1 MTRNVEK
8 TEVHFLARYP
18 FVPILQRLFM
28 DARKIISL
36 VLLTAIA
43 GCASPRQ
50 AIVPPQPKPR
60 GADPQ
65 AMGHFIDAKRFE
77 LAGQREDAVKA
88 LRAAI
93 AIDSTAATLYSSLA
107 RNLISL
113 NRIAEAGDVAREAV
127 RLEPRA
133 PAHRWLLYDALV
145 KGQRDSLLATAQ
157 LEAVTRLNPADFRA
171 YAQLLQIYTAR
182 RQRQEV
188 LRVLDRAASV
198 PAPNLRYDLLIAD
211 GYQRLNLPR
220 KAAGIYR
227 RILHRD
233 PEQAQIWNRLG
244 DLTIAGGDT
253 LGAAAIYRTGLAHFQ
268 HRLNRTTQAFWQ
280 KLIAIYDREDH
291 MEALVSETPPDTL
304 FLDRLSAHL
313 PRSIPS
319 SGADRVLVTRR
330 YRHTEALLDRLIG
343 ELPERHDLLGRK
355 ALVLLDDD
363 RPEEARRAFRKAI
376 SLDPDPWYRL
386 GVARSYMNERNWEP
400 AIEILVGL
408 FDGTPAE
415 SGIYPRIVFALGGAY
430 ALSDR
435 TAQARQVYSRA
446 VDARPDE
453 FRYQLAVG
461 RTYLAEKKWEE
472 AILAL
477 ENLKSRLQD
486 DWELLEDVLF
496 DLGHSYERAGR
507 FDSAVAVFQRL
518 LARSPDNHKALNYLG
533 YMFAEKGIR
542 LGEAEDYITR
552 ALKGDPNNGAYL
564 DSMGWVYFQQRRYDE
579 AMKTLKLALTVEES
593 RFNEIEVAFRTA
605 GQRENLSII
614 LDHVGDAARALGNI
628 EEAVEHWQRAAD
640 LNPGNESIQRKLQ
653 SFGPNRAS
661 GP

>member
-1 MTRNVEK
+1 
-8 TEVHFLARYP
+8 
-18 FVPILQRLFM
+18 M
-28 DARKIISL
+28 DLRKIIPL

-43 GCASPRQ
+43 GCAAPRQ
-50 AIVPPQPKPR
+50 AVVPPQPKPR
-60 GADPQ
+60 GADPR

-77 LAGQREDAVKA
+77 LAGQLEDAVAA

-113 NRIAEAGDVAREAV
+113 NRIAEAGDVARKAV

-133 PAHRWLLYDALV
+133 PAHRWLLYDTLV
-145 KGQRDSLLATAQ
+145 KGQRDTLLAAAQ

-198 PAPNLRYDLLIAD
+198 PAPNIRYDLLIAD

-253 LGAAAIYRTGLAHFQ
+253 LGAAAIYRTGLAHFR
-268 HRLNRTTQAFWQ
+268 HRLNQTTQAFWQ

-291 MEALVSETPPDTL
+291 LEALVSETPPDTL
-304 FLDRLSAHL
+304 FLDRLSAYL

-319 SGADRVLVTRR
+319 SDADSVLVKRR

-355 ALVLLDDD
+355 ASLLRASG

-386 GVARSYMNERNWEP
+386 GVARTYLSERDLDP
-400 AIEILVGL
+400 AIEILDGL
-408 FDGTPAE
+408 FGETPADSE
-415 SGIYPRIVFALGGAY
+415 IYSRIVFTLGGAY

-461 RTYLAEKKWEE
+461 RTYLAEKNWEA
-472 AILAL
+472 AIPAL
-477 ENLKSRLQD
+477 ESLKNRLQD
-486 DWELLEDVLF
+486 DRELLEDVLF

-518 LARSPDNHKALNYLG
+518 LARAPDNHKALNYLG

-542 LGEAEDYITR
+542 LGEAEDYIIR

-579 AMKTLKLALTVEES
+579 AMKYLKHALKVEES
-593 RFNEIEVAFRTA
+593 RFNEIEAALRTA

-614 LDHVGDAARALGNI
+614 LDHVGDAARALGSI

-653 SFGPNRAS
+653 SFGPNSAS